1 MYGLIHT
8 ALRDMVIEELGDH
21 TWLEIT
27 EVSNVPSDSFL
38 TMRSY
43 DDEVTLALVSAASSV
58 LKLPVADALEAFGL
72 YWMTTFAPK
81 EYGALLDHTG
91 NDPIQ
96 FLENLDDL
104 HDRIS
109 TAFTDFKPPSFR
121 VAISSQN
128 AATIKY
134 VSNRKGL
141 TPFVLGI
148 LKGLGQRFDNG
159 IEITQIEPIACERG
173 EQCNITISLE
183 NADG

>member
-8 ALRDMVIEELGDH
+8 ALRDMVLEDLGESVWIE
-21 TWLEIT
+21 IA

-43 DDEVTLALVSAASSV
+43 DDEVTMALVSAASSV
-58 LKLPVADALEAFGL
+58 LNLPMADALEAFGL
-72 YWMTTFAPK
+72 YWITKFAPK
-81 EYGALLDHTG
+81 EYGQLLDHTG
-91 NDPIQ
+91 DDPIH

-121 VAISSQN
+121 VAISSED
-128 AATIKY
+128 AAVIKY
-134 VSNRKGL
+134 VSNRAGL

-148 LKGLGQRFDNG
+148 LKGLGQRFDTS
-159 IEITQIEPIACERG
+159 IKITAVEPIACEQG
-173 EQCNITISLE
+173 EQCNISISLE
-183 NADG
+183 NRDG